1 MQEKR
6 SYEIQNG
13 VTLSQLSDM
22 LEKYLSICKS
32 LRTQR
37 FELENKI
44 ILQCLGDDSQWKKFV
59 GLDLAVTVELQ
70 QEGHVLTVTIGNAKW
85 LDKLGVATVGAIW
98 FSPLILSAGIGA
110 LRQATLP
117 KEIFSFLESKLLK
130 RTQNSH
136 FRTGLACPVCGHQVH
151 EMDVFCTKC
160 GTKL

>member
-6 SYEIQNG
+6 SYEVKDDFI
-13 VTLSQLSDM
+13 LSDLSVM
-22 LEKYLSICKS
+22 LEQYLTWNKS

-37 FELENKI
+37 FDIDNKI
-44 ILQCLGDDSQWKKFV
+44 ILQCLGDDSQWKKFI
-59 GLDLAVTVELQ
+59 GLDMAVTVELQ
-70 QEGHVLTVTIGNAKW
+70 LTNHVLTVIIGNAKW

-98 FSPLILSAGIGA
+98 FSPLVITAGIGA

-117 KEIFSFLESKLLK
+117 KEIFSFIENKLLK
-130 RTQNSH
+130 RVNHYSEKPKPI
-136 FRTGLACPVCGHQVH
+136 CPVCGNHVH